1 MPSPFKRPGLQ
12 SSSGGPDVFLNRM
25 DSLMIVGSCSC
36 MIRERGFHALTGMTM
51 KEKEGL
57 IDE

>member
-1 MPSPFKRPGLQ
+1 M
-12 SSSGGPDVFLNRM
+12 VLNRM